1 MVGTQ
6 FLRKPLF
13 PHSKTSSKTG
23 SAKATRQW
31 MNFYPFVKPLNSD
44 TAGTDWI
51 RIIENGQKS
60 VDGKTLGEV
69 LVDILDKFPSYDLL
83 SEEGVAE
90 ASHDIEARLSP
101 VAKFKELE
109 SDV

>member
-1 MVGTQ
+1 M
-6 FLRKPLF
+6 
-13 PHSKTSSKTG
+13 
-23 SAKATRQW
+23 
-31 MNFYPFVKPLNSD
+31 
-44 TAGTDWI
+44 

-60 VDGKTLGEV
+60 VDGKTLGEI

-90 ASHDIEARLSP
+90 ASHDIEASLSP
-101 VAKFKELE
+101 VAKFKELR